1 MQYLLLGVG
10 AARSASRHDRTFR
23 GSPGNMWRA
32 LIWAVACSGAIAG
45 CGPGI
50 PTASPASHSL
60 GAGTTP
66 SPAAAVSQWSD
77 FSGGS
82 WAEQGGHIF
91 TSQNSGGQWTDVTP
105 NVCAACS
112 VNADAFLSAQDA
124 VHVAVGSASEAA
136 SAAGGADRVWVAGY
150 RTGGTPESGG
160 TEAWVAATKDA
171 GHTWTTTTL
180 AVGGVGAGI
189 PVETASLDFA
199 GDGLHGLLALEITHS
214 AGAEGESLLWSTADG
229 GGSWTQLPNRGPA
242 GEFTVL
248 DPDDAWA
255 VPELSGVLERT
266 TDGGASWSTFTLPA
280 NPYVLGPVEFA
291 DASHGLLLAADL
303 TPSETTADFVVYSTA
318 DGGQT
323 WVRGTTVSPP
333 SASAFGYGTGPRWV
347 TMGADDAA
355 MILGR
360 QVVETTDAGASWQ
373 VAATLSV
380 DGAGLLSWSSQGQ
393 MVAAYYSQTCTSK
406 SASSCTTVSG
416 VLASSDSGHTWKS
429 RPAPT
434 A

>member
-1 MQYLLLGVG
+1 VV
-10 AARSASRHDRTFR
+10 D
-23 GSPGNMWRA
+23 
-32 LIWAVACSGAIAG
+32 
-45 CGPGI
+45 
-50 PTASPASHSL
+50 
-60 GAGTTP
+60 
-66 SPAAAVSQWSD
+66 QWSD

-82 WAEQGGHIF
+82 WAEQGGHLY
-91 TSQNSGGQWTDVTP
+91 TSQSSGAQWTDVTP
-105 NVCAACS
+105 AVCPSCS
-112 VNADAFLSAQDA
+112 VTADAFLGAQEA
-124 VHVAVGSASEAA
+124 VHVAVGSASQAA
-136 SAAGGADRVWVAGY
+136 SAAEGADRVSVAGY
-150 RTGGTPESGG
+150 RTGGTPQSGG

-199 GDGLHGLLALEITHS
+199 GDGLHGLLALEIRHS
-214 AGAEGESLLWSTADG
+214 AGAEGKSLLWSTADG

-242 GEFTVL
+242 GDFTVL
-248 DPDDAWA
+248 GADDAWA
-255 VPELSGVLERT
+255 VPALSGVLERT
-266 TDGGASWSTFTLPA
+266 TDGGASWSTVTLPA

-303 TPSETTADFVVYSTA
+303 TPSEITADFVVYSTT

-333 SASAFGYGTGPRWV
+333 SASAFGYGTSPRWV
-347 TMGADDAA
+347 AKGADDTA

-360 QVVETTDAGASWQ
+360 QVMETANAGASWQ

-380 DGAGLLSWSSQGQ
+380 DGAGLLSWSSQGK

-406 SASSCTTVSG
+406 SASSCTTVNE
-416 VLASSDSGHTWKS
+416 LLESSDDGHTWNIDPT
-429 RPAPT
+429 PA